1 MGRSRRILYKR
12 SGIYYARIQGK
23 RWSTDTS
30 DEKIA
35 YHRALV
41 MEAELKPWEEIRDNY
56 RDHVVI
62 SINPQ
67 GHAHSEMVTHGV
79 QDDEPVTLITPFAD
93 PTEAIYKL
101 NHEKNASKPT
111 LDCKSIEILLDWEY
125 HLMECARKP
134 QATLKYYR
142 QRYDA
147 LIRYAKGKKINLDS
161 FDDEKAISY
170 PGYRMDEK
178 IREKGSTG
186 YNNRRAGP
194 ATLKKE
200 VNHFKE
206 LWNRW
211 RDEGRLKTNPWGRV
225 NVVASIT
232 TEENNKRYSLEQIA
246 AILANMPNEVEQDVC
261 LLQACIGS
269 RPGEEVLRITKE
281 DAEKNRIYSYK
292 KKRFDTMYYS
302 DEAKEIIARLD
313 GKTKGL
319 TAKIIWTHFKIACKK
334 AKVKVGTPYWLRHS
348 FGTQGRKKYAL
359 EVVQKL
365 LRHRDIRTTTIY
377 AKVDDEETHDAATE
391 MQRGIVNAIER
402 QNKSKK

>member
-1 MGRSRRILYKR
+1 MGRPRKILYKR
-12 SGIYYARIQGK
+12 DGVFYARVQGK
-23 RWSTDTS
+23 RWGTDTS

-35 YHRALV
+35 YHRALL
-41 MEAELKPWEEIRDNY
+41 MDAELKPWEEIRDKY
-56 RDHVVI
+56 RNQVVI
-62 SINPQ
+62 TVNPT
-67 GHAHSEMVTHGV
+67 GHAHAEMISQEVRG
-79 QDDEPVTLITPFAD
+79 DEPVTVITPFAD
-93 PTEAIYKL
+93 PVEAIYKL
-101 NHEKNASKPT
+101 NHGKNESKPT
-111 LDCKSIEILLDWEY
+111 LDCKSIEVLLDWEY

-134 QATLKYYR
+134 KATLKYYR

-147 LIRYAKGKKINLDS
+147 LIRYSKGKKINLES

-170 PGYRMDEK
+170 PGYRLDEE
-178 IREKGSTG
+178 IREKGSKG
-186 YNNRRAGP
+186 FNNRKAGP
-194 ATLKKE
+194 ATIKKE

-225 NVVASIT
+225 TVVNSTAS
-232 TEENNKRYSLEQIA
+232 EQNKRYSLEQIA

-281 DAEKNRIYSYK
+281 NAEKNQIYSYK

-302 DEAKEIIARLD
+302 DEAKEIIDRLD
-313 GKTKGL
+313 GKTNGL
-319 TAKIIWTHFKIACKK
+319 TAKIIWAHFKKACKK
-334 AKVKVGTPYWLRHS
+334 ANVKVGTPYWLRHS
-348 FGTQGRKKYAL
+348 FGTQSRKKYAL

-365 LRHRDIRTTTIY
+365 LRHRDIRTTTTY
-377 AKVDDEETHDAATE
+377 AKVEDDETHDAATE

-402 QNKSKK
+402 QNKSRS